1 MPHSSP
7 AYMHTISP
15 PTGLKAPTKLELVV
29 VNPKTANAFGL
40 TIPAPFLVRAD
51 EVIEDEGRML

>member
-1 MPHSSP
+1 
-7 AYMHTISP
+7 MHTISP